1 MALAQGIRKLGFRKW
16 HERQLLI
23 GHGWLV
29 VTLFASVT
37 AFATLESLINAASL
51 TDRLANLAAFAILGG
66 VTIVAL
72 RRFLTHLIRAQRAS
86 QQARCT
92 HCDTWGRL
100 DALTEDP
107 HGKWLRVRCRECGH
121 EWPMDEP

>member
-1 MALAQGIRKLGFRKW
+1 MALAQDIRKLGFRKW

-29 VTLFASVT
+29 VTLFAAIT
-37 AFATLESLINAASL
+37 AFASLESLINASSL
-51 TDRLANLAAFAILGG
+51 GHRLANLLAFAMLGG
-66 VTIVAL
+66 VTVICL
-72 RRFLTHLIRAQRAS
+72 HRFLTRLIRAQRAS

-92 HCDTWGRL
+92 RCDTWGRL